1 MLVNQRQLSVT
12 RVTRYGSSLVCAEA
26 CVIACHLKSSRVS
39 SSVRCHTTHPHSLK
53 GHGTVA
59 HWHANGG
66 GQKTPEPASQFK
78 NANPTSDG
86 RALLPPFSLPM
97 CLRSRAFE
105 GILRWN
111 LKRLTILQNALT
123 MNKVLFVHIGYCT
136 LDEPINQ
143 NSFELHCVYCVIVN
157 GYTCDIC
164 TRVVA

>member
-66 GQKTPEPASQFK
+66 GQRTSEPASQFK

-86 RALLPPFSLPM
+86 RVKLPPFSLGS
-97 CLRSRAFE
+97 CWKSFSILGARSGFHLWCMAGVEALFYNLSVTWRRTWHVGLCGGQQASKK
-105 GILRWN
+105 RWPFTN
-111 LKRLTILQNALT
+111 RSSALFW
-123 MNKVLFVHIGYCT
+123 L
-136 LDEPINQ
+136 
-143 NSFELHCVYCVIVN
+143 ELN
-157 GYTCDIC
+157 
-164 TRVVA
+164 